1 MKKVESSMYYSP
13 FLICDPLYVI
23 DFFSALPLCSCP
35 TLPQGRP
42 FLAHGF
48 LPENLP
54 LLVMSLSRL
63 YNRLA
68 LLENEL

>member
-1 MKKVESSMYYSP
+1 MYYSP
-13 FLICDPLYVI
+13 FLICDPLYI
-23 DFFSALPLCSCP
+23 FDFVSALPLCSCP
-35 TLPQGRP
+35 TLPQGRLL
-42 FLAHGF
+42 LAHGF

-54 LLVMSLSRL
+54 LLVMSLCHL